1 MTELRATLAI
11 VERELRAYFL
21 SPVGYAM
28 LTVFLLLSAVFF
40 YLPLSMGEG
49 SLRAFIY
56 NVVIILII
64 TLPALTMRLISEE
77 RRTGTLEIL
86 MTSPV
91 TDAQVV
97 LGKYLGSLGFY
108 AVMLLA
114 TLQFPIALEIVS
126 DPDRGPIITGY
137 IGLLLFGG
145 TFVAVG
151 LLISTLTKSQ
161 VTAAF
166 VTVGVLLMMLLL
178 DWFSGSGTGWLADVI
193 AQVGMRRHLENF
205 AKGIVDTRDV
215 LYYVSVIALCLVLS
229 TRALASWKWR

>member
-1 MTELRATLAI
+1 LRATLAI
-11 VERELRAYFL
+11 VERELRSYFL
-21 SPVGYAM
+21 SPVGYTM
-28 LTVFLLLSAVFF
+28 LAVFLLLSAVFF

-77 RRTGTLEIL
+77 RRTGTIEIL
-86 MTSPV
+86 MTAPV

-114 TLQFPIALEIVS
+114 TLQFPIALEVVS
-126 DPDRGPIITGY
+126 DPDRGPMITGY

-151 LLISTLTKSQ
+151 LLISSLTKSQ

-166 VTVGVLLMMLLL
+166 VTVGVLLLMLLM
-178 DWFSGSGTGWLADVI
+178 DWFAGSGTGWFSEVVS
-193 AQVGMRRHLENF
+193 QVGMRRHLENF

-215 LYYVSVIALCLVLS
+215 IYYLSVIALCLVLS

>member
-1 MTELRATLAI
+1 LRATLAI

-40 YLPLSMGEG
+40 YLPLSLGEG

-77 RRTGTLEIL
+77 RRSGTIEIL
-86 MTSPV
+86 MTAPV

-97 LGKYLGSLGFY
+97 MGKYLGSLGFY

-145 TFVAVG
+145 TFVAIG
-151 LLISTLTKSQ
+151 LLVSALTKSQ

-166 VTVGVLLMMLLL
+166 VTVGVLLLMLLL
-178 DWFSGSGTGWLADVI
+178 DWFSGSGTGWLAEIVN
-193 AQVGMRRHLENF
+193 QVGMRRHLENF
-205 AKGIVDTRDV
+205 AKGIIDTRDV
-215 LYYVSVIALCLVLS
+215 LYYLSVIALCLMLS